1 MNYREKIILYC
12 DFDDKLVKYSDFLKK
27 KSVWSCFNLAL
38 EIMGGYKDCEDFR
51 YIFEGAFLEALEEG
65 ILFTF
70 LRQIAD
76 DQHKKRAYK
85 VEKNRD
91 ELIFRYKNSVWKYSA
106 FFNKNGYTDF
116 SIIPYTEEC
125 KANKCQYVNLNKYFK
140 NSYKASLEDI
150 DKDNKDRKISF
161 IINLIGASISLLT
174 IGTLGIYFL
183 R

>member
-12 DFDDKLVKYSDFLKK
+12 DFNDKLVKYSDFLKK

-85 VEKNRD
+85 
-91 ELIFRYKNSVWKYSA
+91 I
-106 FFNKNGYTDF
+106 
-116 SIIPYTEEC
+116 
-125 KANKCQYVNLNKYFK
+125 
-140 NSYKASLEDI
+140 
-150 DKDNKDRKISF
+150 
-161 IINLIGASISLLT
+161 
-174 IGTLGIYFL
+174 
-183 R
+183 